1 VISAGSGN
9 ELRIDVDP
17 DNLVP
22 ARMQNGT
29 DPTGA
34 TTRIQ
39 NARTARHHGVD
50 QAGFA
55 TEVGTFG
62 GHPADAFYVQLRV
75 VGISFGE
82 PARRPC
88 G

>member
-1 VISAGSGN
+1 
-9 ELRIDVDP
+9 
-17 DNLVP
+17 
-22 ARMQNGT
+22 MQNGT

-62 GHPADAFYVQLRV
+62 GHPANAFDITLGMIVICV
-75 VGISFGE
+75 GE
-82 PARRPC
+82 PTRLRC
-88 G
+88 GGSHLST